1 MTLVRWE
8 PKTSLSPWRDFF
20 HANRMNR
27 WFDGFFDGNG
37 DEDATMIRWRPA
49 VDIEESENEFTVA
62 AELPGMTKDDIEL
75 TIKDNILTLKGEKKT
90 QTEKKDGEVYLS
102 ERCFGSFQR
111 SFNLSNGVDAGKV
124 KAEFKDGIL
133 TIHLPKVEEAKPKTV
148 EIAVK

>member
-20 HANRMNR
+20 HTNRMNR
-27 WFDGFFDGNG
+27 WFDNFFDGNG
-37 DEDATMIRWRPA
+37 DEDATIIRWRPA
-49 VDIEESENEFTVA
+49 VDIEDSDSEFTVA